1 MQKTNEFF
9 ISEIEGDTLTPI
21 LIFQRLKG
29 EKKFLFESSLKHEK
43 TGRYSF
49 IGVDPVLELIG
60 NEKSSMVISA
70 DERKMVQEKPLE
82 VLKGLLTEH
91 QQEVINQFPFS
102 GGAVGYVGYDV
113 IRQYENIGETP
124 NDELNIPE
132 VHLMFFEE
140 AVVFDHLEQKVYLLS
155 IPLFSDHT
163 KLKLLHEK
171 RLEQLRRGKEEDHE
185 QGDVT
190 LSTFKAATKKAD
202 FIEKVKTAKE
212 YILNGDIFQVVL
224 SQRLQ
229 GTITG
234 DPFSYYR
241 KLRVHNPSPY
251 MYYLDFGD
259 YKIAGTSPESLIK
272 VNGKKVTTNPIAG
285 TRPRGK
291 TEFEDIMTEK
301 ELLEDEKELAEHK
314 MLLDLGRNDLGRV
327 CKIGSIDIDKFMKI
341 EKYKHVMH
349 LVSEVSGTLK
359 DDLSAIDALI
369 ATLPAGTVSGAPK
382 IRAMEIINE
391 LEDTKRGVY
400 SGAIGY
406 FSANGNM
413 DFALAIRTMFIK
425 DQQAYIQA
433 GAGIVYDSVPEK
445 EFDETIHKLRAFLE
459 GQDDFTY

>member
-1 MQKTNEFF
+1 MQKTDEFL
-9 ISEIEGDTLTPI
+9 ISEMEGDTLTPI

-29 EKKFLFESSLKHEK
+29 QKKFLFESSLKHEK
-43 TGRYSF
+43 AGRYSF
-49 IGVDPVLELIG
+49 IGVEPVLELIG
-60 NEKSSMVISA
+60 DGDCSTIISA
-70 DERKMVQEKPLE
+70 EERKIVQAKPLE
-82 VLKGLLTEH
+82 VLKGLLSEY
-91 QQEVINQFPFS
+91 QQEIMSRFPFC

-113 IRQYENIGETP
+113 IRHYENIGETP
-124 NDELNIPE
+124 KDELNLPE

-140 AVVFDHLEQKVYLLS
+140 AVVFDHLEQKVYILS
-155 IPLFSDHT
+155 VPLFSDLPR
-163 KLKLLHEK
+163 LKSRHEK
-171 RLEQLRRGKEEDHE
+171 RLEEIRRGIEVDHE
-185 QGDVT
+185 LEDVNLT
-190 LSTFKAATKKAD
+190 TFKASTKRAD
-202 FIEKVKTAKE
+202 FIEKVKKAKE
-212 YILNGDIFQVVL
+212 YILEGDIFQVVL

-234 DPFSYYR
+234 DSFSYYR
-241 KLRVHNPSPY
+241 KLRIHNPSPY
-251 MYYLDFGD
+251 MYYLDFGN

-272 VNGKKVTTNPIAG
+272 VNGEKVTTNPIAG

-327 CKIGSIDIDKFMKI
+327 CKIGSIQIDKFMKI

-349 LVSEVSGTLK
+349 LVSEISGTLK
-359 DDLSAIDALI
+359 GDLSAIDALI

-391 LEDTKRGVY
+391 LEDVKRGVY

-413 DFALAIRTMFIK
+413 DFALAIRTMLIK

-445 EFDETIHKLRAFLE
+445 EFEETIHKLRAFLE
-459 GQDDFTY
+459 GQDDITY